1 MRKSSPIVLLPG
13 GGRPYPM
20 GRISAR
26 FKADGDETA
35 GRYSI
40 SEWWLEPNTQGPGAH
55 SHEEEDC
62 IFYVI
67 EGTMSILIG
76 ERWIDAAQGSFVLV
90 PGGVQHDFENR
101 STRRAGILNFSIPGD
116 FEKGMPA
123 IAKWFAEN
131 PPKDAR
137 R

>member
-1 MRKSSPIVLLPG
+1 MKAIVLRPG
-13 GGRPYPM
+13 EGRSYPM
-20 GRISAR
+20 GRISAV

-55 SHEEEDC
+55 AHEKEDC

-67 EGTMSILIG
+67 EGTMSILVG
-76 ERWIDAAQGSFVLV
+76 ERWIEAAQGSFVLA
-90 PGGVQHDFENR
+90 PGGVKHDFENR

-116 FEKGMPA
+116 FEKDMTA

-137 R
+137 P